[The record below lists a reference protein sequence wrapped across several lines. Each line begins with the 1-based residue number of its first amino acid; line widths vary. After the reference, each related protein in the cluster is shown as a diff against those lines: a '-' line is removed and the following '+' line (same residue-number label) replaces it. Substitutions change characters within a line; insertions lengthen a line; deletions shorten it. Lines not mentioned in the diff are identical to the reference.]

1 MSRFLVIKFLGRL
14 STKTYIYLTCVS
26 ILKYWE
32 FKLIYCSHASRLPY
46 THLLSYSSIFNYLH
60 IFMIYFQVNL
70 NNIQNV
76 PMETFEELAAAMEA
90 NTNVTSLNL
99 ANTNLQDRSARTL
112 AKMLAKN
119 RTLQK
124 LNVESNFITGDFYF

>member
-1 MSRFLVIKFLGRL
+1 M
-14 STKTYIYLTCVS
+14 YAAYLT
-26 ILKYWE
+26 
-32 FKLIYCSHASRLPY
+32 LIYYFTVAFSTTY
-46 THLLSYSSIFNYLH
+46 TFLCT
-60 IFMIYFQVNL
+60 YFQVNL

-90 NTNVTSLNL
+90 NTHVTSLNL

-124 LNVESNFITGDFYF
+124 LNVESNFITGFK

>member
-1 MSRFLVIKFLGRL
+1 
-14 STKTYIYLTCVS
+14 
-26 ILKYWE
+26 
-32 FKLIYCSHASRLPY
+32 
-46 THLLSYSSIFNYLH
+46 
-60 IFMIYFQVNL
+60 MIYFQVNL